1 MTEWF
6 SVIRPDLQSP
16 LAVDIMAVG
25 IMVELYGMAVIEARK
40 CTM

>member
-6 SVIRPDLQSP
+6 SAIRSGLQSP

-25 IMVELYGMAVIEARK
+25 IMVELYGMAVSEARK
-40 CTM
+40 YTL